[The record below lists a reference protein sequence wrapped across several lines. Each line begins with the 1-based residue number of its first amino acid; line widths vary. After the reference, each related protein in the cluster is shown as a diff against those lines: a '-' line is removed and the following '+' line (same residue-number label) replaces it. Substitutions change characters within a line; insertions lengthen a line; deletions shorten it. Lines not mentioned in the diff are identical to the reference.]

1 MKLLTYIFL
10 HLPTPNKHAIIKL
23 IIYSQVNALKTRLTP
38 ITDNTSKKISI
49 LATKKEEG
57 KSISIR
63 ITSQFS
69 HKKLQTLRGQNAQ
82 KVKYYDGIH
91 LPKSYKS
98 SLIFKVQTF
107 EEIQNL

>member
-1 MKLLTYIFL
+1 M
-10 HLPTPNKHAIIKL
+10 
-23 IIYSQVNALKTRLTP
+23 TP
-38 ITDNTSKKISI
+38 ITDNTSKNIYI
-49 LATKKEEG
+49 LATKKKKK
-57 KSISIR
+57 KSKNISIR

-91 LPKSYKS
+91 PPKSYKS

-107 EEIQNL
+107 EEIQNS